1 MTTVN
6 VLIVV
11 DVLAAA
17 TSGNLGA
24 NVYLVDTN
32 KHIGSGAEGQAE
44 LVTVLS
50 SGNNIEWSVAPIDPG
65 TDVVIAGFEGGAI
78 NGGNIKPTKNNDGSW
93 GSTFSSTGSSGSRY
107 QYSVSLSFDGAAPQ
121 SFDPFLQLK

>member
-65 TDVVIAGFEGGAI
+65 TDVVIAGFEGQAI
-78 NGGNIKPTKNNDGSW
+78 NGNNIKPVKNNDGSW
-93 GSTFSSTGSSGSRY
+93 GSTFSATGGSGTQY
-107 QYSVSLSFDGAAPQ
+107 QYSVSLSFDGATPQ
-121 SFDPFLQLK
+121 SFDPFLKIK